1 MPQTTPPIHIIDDDE
16 ALRDSISELLTAFDF
31 QPHCYASAEEF
42 LARFGE
48 ETPGGCIVSD
58 VCMPGMSGVDLML
71 RLRRYE
77 KRVPVILITGHGDI
91 RLAVEAM
98 KAGAHDFLEKPFD
111 ADTLVDTVT
120 QALNRSSAPRRV
132 LSPEAEALVANLT
145 QREVDV
151 LVALAGGR
159 PNKVIA
165 HDLGISPR
173 TVESYRQKLSL
184 KLSAR
189 STSDLVR
196 IAVQAGL
203 ADPGSPAG
211 EPADGPR
218 A

>member
-1 MPQTTPPIHIIDDDE
+1 MNHSPSLIHIIDDDD
-16 ALRDSISELLTAFDF
+16 ALRDSICELLGAFDF
-31 QPHCYASAEEF
+31 QTQAYASAEDFLGEF
-42 LARFGE
+42 E
-48 ETPGGCIVSD
+48 EGPPAGCIVSD

-71 RLRRYE
+71 RLRRVE
-77 KRVPVILITGHGDI
+77 SRIPVILITGHGDI

-111 ADTLVDTVT
+111 ADTLIDTVT
-120 QALNRSSAPRRV
+120 QALNRSQAQRRT

-145 QREVDV
+145 HREVDV
-151 LVALAGGR
+151 LVGLAGGH

-184 KLSAR
+184 KLNAR
-189 STSDLVR
+189 STGDLVR

-203 ADPGSPAG
+203 A
-211 EPADGPR
+211 EPKAVARPDADGH
-218 A
+218 

>member
-1 MPQTTPPIHIIDDDE
+1 MPSSPTSIHVIDDDE
-16 ALRDSISELLTAFDF
+16 ALRDSIRELLIAFDF
-31 QPHCYASAEEF
+31 APCCYASAEEF
-42 LARFGE
+42 LARFGDE
-48 ETPGGCIVSD
+48 EPTGCIVSD

-71 RLRRYE
+71 RLRRSE
-77 KRVPVILITGHGDI
+77 RRVPVVLITGHGDI

-111 ADTLVDTVT
+111 ADTLIDTVT
-120 QALNRSSAPRRV
+120 QALNRAHAPRRV

-145 QREVDV
+145 HREVDV
-151 LVALAGGR
+151 LVALASGR
-159 PNKVIA
+159 PNKMIA

-184 KLSAR
+184 KLNAR

-203 ADPGSPAG
+203 AGPGSPAS
-211 EPADGPR
+211 EPVDGAR

>member
-1 MPQTTPPIHIIDDDE
+1 MPHSNPIHIIDDDE
-16 ALRDSISELLTAFDF
+16 ALRDSIRELLSAFGY
-31 QPHCYASAEEF
+31 QTHCYASAEEF
-42 LARFGE
+42 LATFE
-48 ETPGGCIVSD
+48 EMPAGCIISD

-71 RLRRYE
+71 RLRRFE
-77 KRVPVILITGHGDI
+77 RRIPVILITGHGDI

-98 KAGAHDFLEKPFD
+98 KAGAHDFIEKPFD
-111 ADTLVDTVT
+111 ADTLIDAVT
-120 QALNRSSAPRRV
+120 QALNRAQAPRRV

-145 QREVDV
+145 HREVDV
-151 LVALAGGR
+151 LIGLAGGH

-203 ADPGSPAG
+203 AEPGKPPGEAAG
-211 EPADGPR
+211 AR